1 MSRKWTKEDI
11 DLLIEMRQKNMTWDE
26 LSSIFEGFSAN
37 SIRKA
42 YYRYCDKD
50 IQVLSEPVKT
60 TPKILVLD
68 LETAPILGYV
78 WQLFDQNVALNQI
91 KSDWY
96 ILSYAAKWLGSPE
109 NEVFYQDQRNAK
121 NIEDDSEI
129 LKGLWK
135 LLDEAD
141 IILTQNGKKFDEKKF
156 NARFILNGFK
166 PTSSFRHIDT
176 HQIAKARFG
185 FTSNKLE
192 YMTDKLCTKYKK
204 LDHNKFSGFKLW
216 SECLKG
222 NIEAFEEMRIYNC
235 YDILSLEELY
245 IKLRP
250 WDKLTPNVNVFHES
264 EETFCSC
271 GSVDFHKNGFAY
283 TNTGKFQRY
292 TCNKCGAEI
301 KGKENLLSKEK
312 RKSLRKN

>member
-1 MSRKWTKEDI
+1 MSKKWTEEDLEKLVTLKMEGLTFKQMTPYFNASENALKKVYNRKKKETVK
-11 DLLIEMRQKNMTWDE
+11 EQK
-26 LSSIFEGFSAN
+26 L
-37 SIRKA
+37 
-42 YYRYCDKD
+42 
-50 IQVLSEPVKT
+50 
-60 TPKILVLD
+60 PKILVVD

-91 KSDWY
+91 KNDWY
-96 ILSYAAKWLGSPE
+96 ILSYAAKWLGSPDDE
-109 NEVFYQDQRNAK
+109 IFYQDQRKAK
-121 NIEDDSEI
+121 NIEDDSEM

-141 IILTQNGKKFDEKKF
+141 FILTQNGKKFDEKKF

-176 HQIAKARFG
+176 LQIAKSRFG

-192 YMTDKLCTKYKK
+192 YMTSKLCTKYKK
-204 LDHNKFSGFKLW
+204 LDHAKFSGFKLW

-222 NIEAFEEMRIYNC
+222 NKEAWDEMKLYNS

-245 IKLRP
+245 LKLRP
-250 WDKLTPNVNVFHES
+250 WDKMTPNLNVYHDS
-264 EETFCSC
+264 EDTHCSC
-271 GSVDFHKNGFAY
+271 GSIEFIKNGFAY
-283 TNTGKFQRY
+283 TNSSKVQRY
-292 TCNKCGAEI
+292 TCKKCGAET